1 MQVVAL
7 TAVDYFSN
15 LKSLGSLPALVQGFN
30 AMLYYESNF
39 WKEFLPRKIGETAEF
54 THKLASSLPP
64 MALSLALQFYLGV
77 VLDPQQDYEFGT
89 KEPVKT

>member
-1 MQVVAL
+1 
-7 TAVDYFSN
+7 
-15 LKSLGSLPALVQGFN
+15 
-30 AMLYYESNF
+30 
-39 WKEFLPRKIGETAEF
+39 
-54 THKLASSLPP
+54 